1 MSKSKKDKTTKAK
14 KANKPIKD
22 SQRNSNAMPHV
33 NAITSWFN
41 DLRYGQSLSVEFFT
55 RHAWVLIIFIVTM
68 LALIGLRYKTKS
80 KMAEIKTLTI
90 ELDRAEST
98 KLQEK
103 SRYMS
108 LIRETEM
115 KRLVDKRHLSLDF
128 QECPP
133 YELVVDRE

>member
-1 MSKSKKDKTTKAK
+1 MSKSKQDKTKKTKK
-14 KANKPIKD
+14 TNRPVKNG
-22 SQRNSNAMPHV
+22 QRNTNAMPHS
-33 NAITSWFN
+33 NTITSWFN
-41 DLRYGQSLSVEFFT
+41 DLRYGQSLSVDFFT

-128 QECPP
+128 QERPP

>member
-1 MSKSKKDKTTKAK
+1 MSKSKKAKIK
-14 KANKPIKD
+14 KANKPAKD
-22 SQRNSNAMPHV
+22 DQKNI
-33 NAITSWFN
+33 NAIPHTNAIATWFN

-55 RHAWVLIIFIVTM
+55 QHAWLLIIFIVTM

-128 QECPP
+128 QERPP

>member
-1 MSKSKKDKTTKAK
+1 MSKSKKSTAPKAK
-14 KANKPIKD
+14 KANKTIKD
-22 SQRNSNAMPHV
+22 GERNTNTIPHAS
-33 NAITSWFN
+33 AITTWFN

-55 RHAWVLIIFIVTM
+55 RHAWLLIIFIITM

-128 QECPP
+128 QERPP

>member
-1 MSKSKKDKTTKAK
+1 MSKSKKSIIAKAK
-14 KANKPIKD
+14 KANKPVKD
-22 SQRNSNAMPHV
+22 GQRNTNAIPHV
-33 NAITSWFN
+33 SAIATWFN

-55 RHAWVLIIFIVTM
+55 RHAWLLVIFIITM

-128 QECPP
+128 QEQPP